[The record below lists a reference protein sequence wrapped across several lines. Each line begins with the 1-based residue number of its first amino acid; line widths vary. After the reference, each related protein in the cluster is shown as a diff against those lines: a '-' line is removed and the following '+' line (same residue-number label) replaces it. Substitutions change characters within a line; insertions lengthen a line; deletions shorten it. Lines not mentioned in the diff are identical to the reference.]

1 MKNIST
7 PERIVRVVVGLVII
21 GWGIFAKN
29 WWGALGLVPLLTGL
43 IGWCGFYQIMSK
55 SCCPFSKKDE
65 SQKDDKPKPGGCC
78 CGGHK

>member
-21 GWGIFAKN
+21 GGGIFAKN
-29 WWGALGLVPLLTGL
+29 WWGALGFVPLLTGL
-43 IGWCGFYQIMSK
+43 IGWCGIYQLMG
-55 SCCPFSKKDE
+55 SCCPFSKQKNDK
-65 SQKDDKPKPGGCC
+65 KDDRCKPGGCC

>member
-1 MKNIST
+1 MKNISG
-7 PERIVRVVVGLVII
+7 PERIVRIVVGLVII

-43 IGWCGFYQIMSK
+43 IGWCGFYQLMG
-55 SCCPFSKKDE
+55 SCCPLSKQRDNKKDDI
-65 SQKDDKPKPGGCC
+65 SKPGGCC